1 MKRIVVIESDYAR
14 DTQIFSGNPNEEDYI
29 ESDSWY
35 DVKYPNLYIG
45 IFEGI
50 DENEIRKKAAKDL
63 GVHESIFT
71 LYEIGN

>member
-14 DTQIFSGNPNEEDYI
+14 DTQIFFGNPNEEDYI

-50 DENEIRKKAAKDL
+50 DENEIRKKAAKDFE
-63 GVHESIFT
+63 VHEDVFT
-71 LYEIGN
+71 LYEVEN

>member
-50 DENEIRKKAAKDL
+50 DENEIRKKAAKDFE
-63 GVHESIFT
+63 VHEDVFT
-71 LYEIGN
+71 LYEVEN